1 MTGGAE
7 LSLIGVSIVFTALV
21 TLIVIVSLMSRL
33 LAPKPSAAE
42 QEAPEAPG
50 ATPAEETASVATGA
64 SLENVA
70 LAAYA
75 THRRRSQRVRSAP
88 IPTQWEIAG
97 RIRQL
102 ARSH

>member
-21 TLIVIVSLMSRL
+21 TLIAVVSLMTRL
-33 LAPKPSAAE
+33 LAPRPAAAE
-42 QEAPEAPG
+42 GALDSAR
-50 ATPAEETASVATGA
+50 ATPAEETAPVADGA
-64 SLENVA
+64 SLTNVA

-88 IPTQWEIAG
+88 IPTQWEVAG
-97 RIRQL
+97 RIRAL
-102 ARSH
+102 TRSH